1 MRNLKKIVAVGAT
14 AAMTMAMSV
23 MAMAATEVT
32 FHFKNAAN
40 WEDCGA
46 WIYEG
51 VGWTKNITPKESSP
65 AYDTIYDHSI
75 WPGAKMT
82 AEPEYDG
89 WYKITATFEDTSAG
103 TIFIFNNLVADEQVD
118 TASGG
123 DPEDQAFVDAAGL
136 KKNNINGAK
145 KIQTP
150 NCLIP
155 AGYFTSTEY
164 WYDFDGDPKGSNAT
178 FAPGRIPVTTLTDT
192 APASYKKK
200 ASTVVN
206 NATAVAT
213 GKSSIKLTWD
223 KYKGAQKYNVFCYDS
238 ATKKNVKVAST
249 TKNNLTVTKVNKKA
263 LKAGKNYK
271 FVIKAVKGTKSIASS
286 NAVYAV
292 PLDVPTLKSVSNTA
306 KGKVTVKVNA
316 VSKASGYIIYRS
328 TKQKSGYEP
337 IGSTTKTTYT
347 DKTAKKG
354 KTYYYKAA
362 AYKDVAG
369 IKAMTEFSAKDYKKI
384 KVKK

>member
-23 MAMAATEVT
+23 MAMAATDVT
-32 FHFKNAAN
+32 FHFKNTNN

-51 VGWTKNITPKESSP
+51 VGWTKNVTPKEFTP
-65 AYDTIYDHSI
+65 AYDTIYDHAI

-82 AEPEYDG
+82 AEADYDG
-89 WYKITATFEDTSAG
+89 WYTITATFEDTSAG
-103 TIFIFNNLVADEQVD
+103 AIMVFNNLVADEKVD
-118 TASGG
+118 TESGG
-123 DPEDQAFVDAAGL
+123 HAEDQEFVDASGL

-145 KIQTP
+145 KIQAP
-150 NCLIP
+150 NAVIMK
-155 AGYFTSTEY
+155 GKFTATEY
-164 WYDFDGDPKGSNAT
+164 WCDFNGDVNGSN
-178 FAPGRIPVTTLTDT
+178 ILMTDT

-213 GKSSIKLTWD
+213 GKSTVKLSWD

-249 TKNNLTVTKVNKKA
+249 TKSTVTVTKFNKKA
-263 LKAGKNYK
+263 LKAGKVYK
-271 FVIKAVKGTKSIASS
+271 FTIKAIKGNKSIASS
-286 NAVYAV
+286 NTVYAV
-292 PLDVPTLKSVSNTA
+292 PLNIPTVKSVSNTA

-328 TKQKSGYEP
+328 TKQSSGYEP

-362 AYKDVAG
+362 AYRDVSG
-369 IKAMTEFSAKDYKKI
+369 IKAMTEVSAKSYKKI
-384 KVKK
+384 KVRK

>member
-23 MAMAATEVT
+23 MAMAATDVT
-32 FHFKNAAN
+32 FHFKNTNN

-51 VGWTKNITPKESSP
+51 IGWTKNVTPKELTP
-65 AYDTIYDHSI
+65 AYDTIYDHAI

-82 AEPEYDG
+82 AEAEYDG
-89 WYKITATFEDTSAG
+89 WYKITATFEDTSNGA
-103 TIFIFNNLVADEQVD
+103 IMIFNNLVADEKVD

-123 DPEDQAFVDAAGL
+123 HPEDQEFVDASGL
-136 KKNNINGAK
+136 KKDNINGAK
-145 KIQTP
+145 KIQAP
-150 NCLIP
+150 NACIMK
-155 AGYFTSTEY
+155 GKFTATEY
-164 WYDFDGDPKGSNAT
+164 WCDFNGDVNGSA
-178 FAPGRIPVTTLTDT
+178 ILMTDT

-249 TKNNLTVTKVNKKA
+249 TKSTVTVTKFNKKA
-263 LKAGKNYK
+263 LKAGKAYK
-271 FVIKAVKGTKSIASS
+271 FTIKAVKGSKSIAAS

-384 KVKK
+384 KVTK